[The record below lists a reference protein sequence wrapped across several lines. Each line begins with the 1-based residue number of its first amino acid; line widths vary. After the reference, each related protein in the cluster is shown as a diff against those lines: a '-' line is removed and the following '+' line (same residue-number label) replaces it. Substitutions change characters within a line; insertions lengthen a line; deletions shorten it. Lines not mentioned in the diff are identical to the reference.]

1 MRIFFPEALLLSLSI
16 IILRFI
22 YVIPHISKFFSFFLL
37 LYSIPLYKQ
46 IKIVYSSTSGHFE
59 YLQFLI
65 IINKSPVGVLF
76 SNLIF

>member
-1 MRIFFPEALLLSLSI
+1 MCIFFPEGLLLSLSI

-22 YVIPHISKFFSFFLL
+22 YVIPRISKFFSFFLL

-46 IKIVYSSTSGHFE
+46 TKIVYSSTNRRFE

-76 SNLIF
+76 F